1 MKFFSFLILASVL
14 SSCTIIRIL
23 QLSEPNEESVQ
34 EVNKFLKHYNFDYS
48 VFADDSKY
56 WMQKSKAYGINDDT
70 SKSSQVQLRIY
81 HPDGSLYSAYS
92 QCMGDFN
99 DRNFV
104 DSFPLKK
111 NDYPYINTQLNF
123 KNELEFLALNSETK
137 DQILR
142 QSMHQKYTYVVY
154 YAIWTSWA
162 AKHVLK
168 QVSKIKKKHPTEV
181 LVLLVNVARDK
192 Q

>member
-1 MKFFSFLILASVL
+1 MKVTLFLFLTL
-14 SSCTIIRIL
+14 LLTSCNIIRIL
-23 QLSEPNEESVQ
+23 QLKEPNDETEQ
-34 EVNKFLKHYNFDYS
+34 EVSTFIKHYKFDYS
-48 VFADDSKY
+48 AFADDSKY

-70 SKSSQVQLRIY
+70 SKSSQVQVRIY

-111 NDYPYINTQLNF
+111 NDYPYINGQLNF
-123 KNELEFLALNSETK
+123 KNELGFLALQTETK
-137 DQILR
+137 EQISL
-142 QSMHQKYTYVVY
+142 QSMHYKYTYVVY

-168 QVSKIKKKHPTEV
+168 QVSKIKKEHPTEV
-181 LVLLVNVARDK
+181 LVLLVNVARDTK
-192 Q
+192 